1 MKNSYKGKWI
11 PIERSDGKSYINVC
25 KFLANNL
32 SEFKRHPSY
41 CTVVGN
47 DLRDRDTAVKFF
59 NYLKENSPKI
69 FDKINLFCLND
80 SIGDPNI
87 FDIDGISIS
96 PGTLRY
102 LRVLHDIIEL
112 DPTSI
117 LEIGGGYGGQAL
129 VTKLYNNNIDYSI
142 IDIPEVKNLQKS
154 YLNVLLP
161 NNNITLISSDSID
174 ISKEYDLIISDYCI
188 SEFDKEG
195 VDFYIE
201 IAKKCKTGYFTINS
215 TGEIREYLINK
226 LKEVFNS
233 VVLKEEYPLTSTHL
247 NYYAVCKR

>member
-1 MKNSYKGKWI
+1 MIDSYTGKWS
-11 PIERSDGKSYINVC
+11 PVERPDGQNYINVC

-32 SEFKRHPSY
+32 SGFKRHPFY

-59 NYLKENSPKI
+59 NYLKDNSPKI
-69 FDKINLFCLND
+69 FEKIDLFRLND
-80 SIGDPNI
+80 RVGNPYIY
-87 FDIDGISIS
+87 DIDGIIIS

-102 LRVLHDIIEL
+102 LRVLHDIVQL
-112 DPTSI
+112 DPSTI
-117 LEIGGGYGGQAL
+117 LEVGGGYGGQAL

-142 IDIPEVKNLQKS
+142 IDIPEVISLQES
-154 YLNVLLP
+154 YLNNVLP
-161 NNNITLISSDSID
+161 DNDITLISSDCID
-174 ISKEYDLIISDYCI
+174 TSKEYDLIISDYCI

-215 TGEIREYLINK
+215 TGEIKEYLINK
-226 LKEVFNS
+226 LKEVFNF
-233 VVLKEEYPLTSTHL
+233 VDIKEEYPLTSSHL